1 MHRRECLPAGHD
13 QDFKVLTMISSQN
26 QLSFD
31 QSNQAPHLVPS
42 HLWLGAVVAVDEP
55 SLAVSTSEV
64 RQYLRDRMSADALT
78 AEIDAI
84 SDVARL
90 REEFGDFAMLGLKPM
105 QQGYACVDS
114 GTSLLTWMHEHER
127 QRLNQL
133 KIALPTSAEQALAA
147 RARIQQ
153 RIALRKRGTPIQA

>member
-1 MHRRECLPAGHD
+1 
-13 QDFKVLTMISSQN
+13 MISSLT

-31 QSNQAPHLVPS
+31 QSTQAQHLVPG
-42 HLWLGAVVAVDEP
+42 HLWLDAVVAVDEP
-55 SLAVSTSEV
+55 SLAVSPSGV
-64 RQYLRDRMSADALT
+64 RQYLRDRMSPEAIE

-84 SDVARL
+84 SEVARL
-90 REEFGDFAMLGLKPM
+90 REEFGDFGMLGLKPM
-105 QQGYACVDS
+105 QQCYACVDS

-127 QRLNQL
+127 ERLNQL

-153 RIALRKRGTPIQA
+153 RIALRKHGTPTQG

>member
-1 MHRRECLPAGHD
+1 
-13 QDFKVLTMISSQN
+13 MISSQN
-26 QLSFD
+26 QLIFD
-31 QSNQAPHLVPS
+31 QSDQAQHLVPS
-42 HLWLGAVVAVDEP
+42 NLCLDAVVAVDEP
-55 SLAVSTSEV
+55 SLAVSSSGI
-64 RQYLRDRMSADALT
+64 RQYLRDRLSPEALT

-84 SDVARL
+84 SEVARR
-90 REEFGDFAMLGLKPM
+90 REGFGDFALLGLKPM

-114 GTSLLTWMHEHER
+114 GTSLLIWMHEHER

-153 RIALRKRGTPIQA
+153 RIALRKHGTPSQG